1 MFFKIV
7 FLVILGPLME
17 ELIFRRFLIDRMRIY
32 GEKTAVITSALMFGL
47 FHGNLSQMFYASTLG
62 LVFGFVYLKTGRLRY
77 SAALH
82 MMINLIG
89 GILAPSLLEHSDM
102 PDALTDTAAAGELLK
117 TGLSAGT
124 VALLLYSFAMIAL
137 FVIGFILLIVR
148 RKDIRFTPQ
157 RWDLPQGMRFRTVCF
172 NAGMLALF
180 IMCMGSV
187 VLTFFA

>member
-148 RKDIRFTPQ
+148 RKDIRFAPQ